1 MASKKTTKDPIS
13 FEEALEKLEQVVRQL
28 EDGQL
33 GLSESLARYE
43 EGVRHL
49 KHCHDALAS
58 AERKIE
64 LLTSVDAR
72 GNAETEPLDNEESAG
87 ERKNRAR
94 SRRRPEPS
102 SSEPEDDA
110 AGDVDTQRGL
120 F

>member
-1 MASKKTTKDPIS
+1 MVNKKTIDDSIS

-49 KHCHDALAS
+49 KHCHQTLAS
-58 AERKIE
+58 AEQKIE
-64 LLTSVDAR
+64 LLTSVDESGKAQ
-72 GNAETEPLDNEESAG
+72 TQPFDDEESSHEPK
-87 ERKNRAR
+87 ERTRS
-94 SRRRPEPS
+94 SRRPARPRKTT
-102 SSEPEDDA
+102 EDDDE
-110 AGDVDTQRGL
+110 GDVDTQRGL